1 MKKRIIGGIILG
13 MFVTTGLTGCGSS
26 TKEGK
31 VKENKENVVEEV
43 EEDEVEEVEEIN
55 YDNGLTYED
64 FARDVDGL
72 KGEYLTLAGKVVQV
86 METGNTTE
94 LRVAVGGDC
103 NKIIYC
109 VLKNKNIKILEDDY
123 IKIKGQSIGYVEYTT
138 VLNTE
143 KSVVG
148 VDVHEL
154 VISSVEECTEQIN
167 SVLVDNEVVKITLN
181 NITDDYSDKDINV
194 TIENKTQ
201 ENITIEIDNVVIDG
215 YTIDGYLYSK
225 VNAGTKMNDAISL
238 YDMKDD
244 INNLSTTFEVINS
257 NYDTIGEYSVS
268 WAK

>member
-13 MFVTTGLTGCGSS
+13 MFVTTGLTGCG
-26 TKEGK
+26 EGT

-43 EEDEVEEVEEIN
+43 KEIN

-72 KGEYLTLAGKVVQV
+72 KGEYLALNGEVIQVV
-86 METGNTTE
+86 ETKDTTE
-94 LRVAVGGDC
+94 LRVAIGGDS

-109 VLKNKNIKILEDDY
+109 ILKNKNIKVLEGDY
-123 IKIKGQSIGYVEYTT
+123 VKIKGQSLGYIEYTT
-138 VLNTE
+138 IVDIE

-154 VISSVEECTEQIN
+154 VISSIEECTEQIN

-181 NITDDYSDKDINV
+181 NITNDYSSKNV
-194 TIENKTQ
+194 NITIENKTQ

-215 YTIDGYLYSK
+215 YTIDGYLDSK
-225 VNAGTKMNDAISL
+225 VNAGTKMNDAIYL

-244 INNLSTTFEVINS
+244 INDLSTTFEVVNS
-257 NYDTIGEYSVS
+257 SYDTIGEYSVS

>member
-13 MFVTTGLTGCGSS
+13 MFVTTGLIGCGEGT
-26 TKEGK
+26 TKES
-31 VKENKENVVEEV
+31 KENVVEEV
-43 EEDEVEEVEEIN
+43 KEIN

-72 KGEYLTLAGKVVQV
+72 KGEYLALNGEVVQV
-86 METGNTTE
+86 VETKDTTE
-94 LRVAVGGDC
+94 LRVAIGSDY

-109 VLKNKNIKILEDDY
+109 VLKNKNIKVLEGDY
-123 IKIKGQSIGYVEYTT
+123 VKIKGQSLGYIEYTT
-138 VLNTE
+138 IVDT
-143 KSVVG
+143 KISVVG

-181 NITDDYSDKDINV
+181 NITSDYSGKNV
-194 TIENKTQ
+194 NLTIENKTQ
-201 ENITIEIDNVVIDG
+201 GNIIVTVDNVVIDG
-215 YTIDGYLYSK
+215 YTIEGYLFSS
-225 VNAGTKMNDAISL
+225 VNAGTKANNDMYL
-238 YDMKDD
+238 YDVKDD

>member
-1 MKKRIIGGIILG
+1 MKRKVIGGIILG
-13 MFVTTGLTGCGSS
+13 MFITTGLMGCGEET
-26 TKEGK
+26 TKES
-31 VKENKENVVEEV
+31 KENVVEEV
-43 EEDEVEEVEEIN
+43 KEIN

-72 KGEYLTLAGKVVQV
+72 KDEYLALNGEVIQV
-86 METGNTTE
+86 METEDTTE
-94 LRVAVGGDC
+94 LRVAIGGDH

-109 VLKNKNIKILEDDY
+109 ILKNKNIKVLEGDY
-123 IKIKGQSIGYVEYTT
+123 VKIKGQSLGYMKYKTIVDT
-138 VLNTE
+138 
-143 KSVVG
+143 KISVVG

-181 NITDDYSDKDINV
+181 NITDDYSDKDINI

-225 VNAGTKMNDAISL
+225 VNAGTKMNDAIYL

>member
-13 MFVTTGLTGCGSS
+13 VFVTTGLIGCG
-26 TKEGK
+26 EGT

-43 EEDEVEEVEEIN
+43 KEIN

-72 KGEYLTLAGKVVQV
+72 KGEYLALNGEVIQV
-86 METGNTTE
+86 METEDTTE
-94 LRVAVGGDC
+94 LRVAIGGDY

-109 VLKNKNIKILEDDY
+109 VLKNKNIKVLAEDY
-123 IKIKGQSIGYVEYTT
+123 VKIKGQSLGYTT
-138 VLNTE
+138 TANT
-143 KSVVG
+143 SIIG

-215 YTIDGYLYSK
+215 YTIDGYLYSN

-244 INNLSTTFEVINS
+244 INNLSTTFRVVNS
-257 NYDTIGEYSVS
+257 SYDTIGEYSVS

>member
-1 MKKRIIGGIILG
+1 MKRKVIGGIILG
-13 MFVTTGLTGCGSS
+13 MFVTTGLIGCG
-26 TKEGK
+26 EGT

-43 EEDEVEEVEEIN
+43 KENTKDEVEEVKEIN
-55 YDNGLTYED
+55 YNNGLTYED
-64 FARDVDGL
+64 FARDVNGL
-72 KGEYLTLAGKVVQV
+72 KDEYLTLAGKVIQV
-86 METGNTTE
+86 IETGNTTE
-94 LRVAVGGDC
+94 LRVAIDGDY

-109 VLKNKNIKILEDDY
+109 VLKNKNIKVLEEDY
-123 IKIKGQSIGYVEYTT
+123 VKIKGQSIGYIQYKT
-138 VLNTE
+138 VVNT
-143 KSVVG
+143 KVSVVG

-181 NITDDYSDKDINV
+181 NITDDYSGKDINI

-201 ENITIEIDNVVIDG
+201 ENVTVKIDNVVIGG

-225 VNAGTKMNDAISL
+225 VNAGTKMNDVISL

-244 INNLSTTFEVINS
+244 INDLSTTFEVVNS
-257 NYDTIGEYSVS
+257 SYDTIGEYSVS

>member
-13 MFVTTGLTGCGSS
+13 VFVTTGLIGCEKGRI
-26 TKEGK
+26 
-31 VKENKENVVEEV
+31 KENTKDVVEEV
-43 EEDEVEEVEEIN
+43 KEIN

-72 KGEYLTLAGKVVQV
+72 KDEYLALNGEVIQVV
-86 METGNTTE
+86 ETKDATE
-94 LRVAVGGDC
+94 LRVAVGGDS

-109 VLKNKNIKILEDDY
+109 ILKNKNIKVLEGDY
-123 IKIKGQSIGYVEYTT
+123 VKIKGQSLGYIEYTT
-138 VLNTE
+138 IVDTTT
-143 KSVVG
+143 SVVG

-181 NITDDYSDKDINV
+181 NITDDYSDKDINI

-201 ENITIEIDNVVIDG
+201 ENITVEIDNVVIDG

-238 YDMKDD
+238 YDVEND

-257 NYDTIGEYSVS
+257 SYDTIGEYSVS

>member
-13 MFVTTGLTGCGSS
+13 MFVTTGLTGCG
-26 TKEGK
+26 EGT

-43 EEDEVEEVEEIN
+43 KEIN

-72 KGEYLTLAGKVVQV
+72 KGEYLALNGEVIQV
-86 METGNTTE
+86 METEDTTE
-94 LRVAVGGDC
+94 LRVAIGGDH

-109 VLKNKNIKILEDDY
+109 ILKNKNIKVLEGDY
-123 IKIKGQSIGYVEYTT
+123 VKIKGQSLGYMKYKTIVDT
-138 VLNTE
+138 
-143 KSVVG
+143 KISVVG

-215 YTIDGYLYSK
+215 YTIEGYLDSK
-225 VNAGTKMNDAISL
+225 VNAGTKMNDAIYL

>member
-1 MKKRIIGGIILG
+1 MKRKVIGGIILG
-13 MFVTTGLTGCGSS
+13 MFVTTGLIGCG
-26 TKEGK
+26 EGT

-43 EEDEVEEVEEIN
+43 KEIN
-55 YDNGLTYED
+55 YDNRLTYED

-72 KGEYLTLAGKVVQV
+72 KGEYLALNGEVIQV
-86 METGNTTE
+86 METEDATE
-94 LRVAVGGDC
+94 LRVAIGGDS

-109 VLKNKNIKILEDDY
+109 ILKNKNIKVLEGDY
-123 IKIKGQSIGYVEYTT
+123 VKIKGQSLGYIEYTT
-138 VLNTE
+138 IVDTE

-181 NITDDYSDKDINV
+181 NITNDYSSKNVNV

-215 YTIDGYLYSK
+215 YTIDGYLCSE
-225 VNAGTKMNDAISL
+225 VNAGTKMNDAIYL

-257 NYDTIGEYSVS
+257 SYDTIGEYSVS

>member
-1 MKKRIIGGIILG
+1 MKRKVIGGIILG
-13 MFVTTGLTGCGSS
+13 MFVTTGLIGCGEG
-26 TKEGK
+26 TAKES
-31 VKENKENVVEEV
+31 KENVVEEV
-43 EEDEVEEVEEIN
+43 KEIN

-72 KGEYLTLAGKVVQV
+72 KGECLALNGEVVQV
-86 METGNTTE
+86 VETKDTTE
-94 LRVAVGGDC
+94 LRVAVGGDS

-109 VLKNKNIKILEDDY
+109 VLKNKNIKVLEGDY
-123 IKIKGQSIGYVEYTT
+123 VKIKGQSLGYIEYTT
-138 VLNTE
+138 IVDTTT
-143 KSVVG
+143 SVVG

-181 NITDDYSDKDINV
+181 NITNDYSSKNVNV

-215 YTIDGYLYSK
+215 YTIDGYLDSK
-225 VNAGTKMNDAISL
+225 VNAGTKMNDAIYL

>member
-13 MFVTTGLTGCGSS
+13 VFVTTGLTGCG
-26 TKEGK
+26 EGK

-43 EEDEVEEVEEIN
+43 EEIN
-55 YDNGLTYED
+55 YENGLTYED

-72 KGEYLTLAGKVVQV
+72 KGEYLALNGEVIQV
-86 METGNTTE
+86 METEDTTE
-94 LRVAVGGDC
+94 LRVAIGGDN

-109 VLKNKNIKILEDDY
+109 ILKNKNIKVLEGDY
-123 IKIKGQSIGYVEYTT
+123 VKIKGQSLGYMKYKTIVDT
-138 VLNTE
+138 
-143 KSVVG
+143 KISVVG

-181 NITDDYSDKDINV
+181 NITDDYSDKNV
-194 TIENKTQ
+194 NITIENKTQ

-215 YTIDGYLYSK
+215 YTIEGYLDSK
-225 VNAGTKMNDAISL
+225 VNAGTKMNDAIYL

>member
-1 MKKRIIGGIILG
+1 MKRKVIGGIILG
-13 MFVTTGLTGCGSS
+13 MFVTTGLIGCG
-26 TKEGK
+26 EGT

-43 EEDEVEEVEEIN
+43 KEIN

-72 KGEYLTLAGKVVQV
+72 KGEYLALNGEVIQVV
-86 METGNTTE
+86 ETKDTTE
-94 LRVAVGGDC
+94 LRVAIGGDS

-109 VLKNKNIKILEDDY
+109 ILKNKNIKVLEGDY
-123 IKIKGQSIGYVEYTT
+123 VKIKGQSLGYIEYTT
-138 VLNTE
+138 IVDIE

-154 VISSVEECTEQIN
+154 VISSIEECTEQIN

-181 NITDDYSDKDINV
+181 NITNDYSSKNV
-194 TIENKTQ
+194 NITIENKTQ

-215 YTIDGYLYSK
+215 YTIDGYLDSK
-225 VNAGTKMNDAISL
+225 VNAGTKMNDTISL
-238 YDMKDD
+238 YDMEDD
-244 INNLSTTFEVINS
+244 IDNLSTTFEVINS

>member
-13 MFVTTGLTGCGSS
+13 MFVTTGLTGCGEG
-26 TKEGK
+26 TAKES
-31 VKENKENVVEEV
+31 KENVAEEV
-43 EEDEVEEVEEIN
+43 KEIN

-72 KGEYLTLAGKVVQV
+72 KGEYLALNGEVIQVV
-86 METGNTTE
+86 ETKDATE
-94 LRVAVGGDC
+94 LRVAIGGDYD
-103 NKIIYC
+103 KIIYC
-109 VLKNKNIKILEDDY
+109 VLKNKNIKVLEGDY
-123 IKIKGQSIGYVEYTT
+123 VRIKGQSLGYIEYTT
-138 VLNTE
+138 IVDTTT
-143 KSVVG
+143 SVVG

-238 YDMKDD
+238 YDTKDD
-244 INNLSTTFEVINS
+244 INNLSTTFRVVNS
-257 NYDTIGEYSVS
+257 SYDTIGEYSVS

>member
-1 MKKRIIGGIILG
+1 MKRKVIGGIILG
-13 MFVTTGLTGCGSS
+13 MFVTTGLTGCG
-26 TKEGK
+26 EGT

-43 EEDEVEEVEEIN
+43 KEIN

-72 KGEYLTLAGKVVQV
+72 KDEYLALNGEVIQVV
-86 METGNTTE
+86 ETKDTTE
-94 LRVAVGGDC
+94 LRVAVGGDYD
-103 NKIIYC
+103 KIIYC
-109 VLKNKNIKILEDDY
+109 VLENKKIKVLKGDY
-123 IKIKGQSIGYVEYTT
+123 IKIKGQSLGYIEYTT
-138 VLNTE
+138 IVDTTT
-143 KSVVG
+143 SVVG

-181 NITDDYSDKDINV
+181 NITNGHGTKDINV

-201 ENITIEIDNVVIDG
+201 EKIDVIIGDNVVIDG
-215 YTIDGYLYSK
+215 YTINGYLFSE

-238 YDMKDD
+238 YGMKEG
-244 INNLSTTFEVINS
+244 INIDNFSTTFEVINS
-257 NYDTIGEYSVS
+257 KTCDTIGEYSAS

>member
-13 MFVTTGLTGCGSS
+13 VFVTTGLIGCEKGRI
-26 TKEGK
+26 
-31 VKENKENVVEEV
+31 KENTKDVVEEV
-43 EEDEVEEVEEIN
+43 KEIN

-72 KGEYLTLAGKVVQV
+72 KGEYLALNGEVVQV
-86 METGNTTE
+86 VETEDATE
-94 LRVAVGGDC
+94 LRVAIGGDS

-109 VLKNKNIKILEDDY
+109 ILKNKNIKVLEGDY
-123 IKIKGQSIGYVEYTT
+123 VKIKGQSLGYMKYKTIVDT
-138 VLNTE
+138 
-143 KSVVG
+143 KISVVG

-181 NITDDYSDKDINV
+181 NITDDYSDKNV
-194 TIENKTQ
+194 NITIENKTQ

-215 YTIDGYLYSK
+215 YTIEGYLDSK
-225 VNAGTKMNDAISL
+225 VNAGTKMNDAIYL